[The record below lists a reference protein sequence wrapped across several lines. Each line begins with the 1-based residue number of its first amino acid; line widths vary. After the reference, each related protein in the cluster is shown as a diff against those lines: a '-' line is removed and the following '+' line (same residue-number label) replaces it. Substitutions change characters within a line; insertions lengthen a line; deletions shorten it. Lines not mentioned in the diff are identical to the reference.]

1 MWGEIDPKD
10 KARLETLAAT
20 AKAKW
25 EKEKVGFLNIISLA
39 GWLCRVRLP

>member
-20 AKAKW
+20 VKAKW
-25 EKEKVGFLNIISLA
+25 EKEKVGRSEHFLADLS
-39 GWLCRVRLP
+39 R